1 MTASL
6 TKTISGSCADIK
18 CSHGAQC
25 KVREGRGVQ
34 CVCDLKCPNDEGRKA
49 ASVCGSDGN
58 TYGSECQL
66 RLFSCRYQKRIT
78 SRHDGQCKSSTSET
92 VTAGPVRRSTVFK
105 TTQDTEKSTREV
117 SLHENILLSTGP
129 TVPTQTMPEVMQT
142 PIETPAFDGFSYI
155 EIPRLQAYTRLSL
168 EIEFQTLEENGI
180 LLYNGQTLT
189 GEGDFASLSIKDSHI
204 EFRYNLG
211 SGSVILR
218 STHPIKLGK
227 LIKVV
232 AKRYL
237 WDGMLSVEGQ
247 EDVSGKSLGA
257 LKSLDL
263 TENLFLGY
271 IPSKEK
277 RIYENIGVNQGL
289 VGCIHKFRIG
299 RKDTDLRYPTSKDI
313 IKVSQIRKFALFL
326 LIIKIFV

>member
-1 MTASL
+1 M
-6 TKTISGSCADIK
+6 ISGSCSDIK
-18 CSHGAQC
+18 CHFGAQC
-25 KVREGRGVQ
+25 KVKEGRGVQ
-34 CVCDLKCPNDEGRKA
+34 CSCDSLKCPNTEGRKA

-78 SRHDGQCKSSTSET
+78 SKHDGQCKTSTSET

-117 SLHENILLSTGP
+117 SFHENILLSTGP
-129 TVPTQTMPEVMQT
+129 TVPTVPEVMQI
-142 PIETPAFDGFSYI
+142 PIEKPAFDGLSYI
-155 EIPRLQAYTRLSL
+155 EMPRLQAYTRLSL
-168 EIEFQTLEENGI
+168 ELDFQTFEENGI
-180 LLYNGQTLT
+180 LLYNGQTLS

-218 STHPIKLGK
+218 STHPIQLGK
-227 LIKVV
+227 VIKVV

-263 TENLFLGY
+263 AENLFLGY
-271 IPSKEK
+271 VASKEK
-277 RIYENIGVNQGL
+277 RIFENIGVSKGL
-289 VGCIHKFRIG
+289 VGCIHNFRIG
-299 RKDTDLRYPTSKDI
+299 RKDTDLRYPSSKDI
-313 IKVSQIRKFALFL
+313 IKASQIREFALL
-326 LIIKIFV
+326 